1 MSYEQEIQMVRA
13 QYGDLETIRKS
24 LGFSRRKICEY
35 LLVDPS
41 AWTRWV
47 NSGTDQAPPHVYRT
61 LGLLLEK
68 VKAQPDYLY
77 KVGAVD
83 PVSKIK
89 WQEELTGLSLELKQ
103 NVQENL
109 TSHIESLKKQVS
121 HKEELTLGWK
131 LLLLI
136 NIVLVL
142 YVLFR

>member
-13 QYGDLETIRKS
+13 QHGDLETIRKT
-24 LGFSRRKICEY
+24 LGLSRRKICEY

-61 LGLLLEK
+61 LALLIEK
-68 VKAQPDYLY
+68 TKTEPDFLQQQ
-77 KVGAVD
+77 KGAN
-83 PVSKIK
+83 PISKIK
-89 WQEELTGLSLELKQ
+89 WQEEFTGLSLELKQ
-103 NVQENL
+103 DMQESLISQYEN
-109 TSHIESLKKQVS
+109 LKKQVS